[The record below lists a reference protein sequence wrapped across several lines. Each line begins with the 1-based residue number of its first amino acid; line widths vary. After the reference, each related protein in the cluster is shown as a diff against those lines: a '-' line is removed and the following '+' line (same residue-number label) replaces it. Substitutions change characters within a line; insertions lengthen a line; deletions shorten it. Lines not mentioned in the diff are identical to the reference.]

1 MAFFNGMDTKTHVVG
16 NIDEHSDNDL
26 GFKSEVKGVF
36 ESYSGQGVNLIQD
49 LPSVIAAATS
59 KQGFIGA
66 ITESMADSVLYSNPA
81 ASGDPFYRNYAGR
94 VEQLTDNTL
103 KSIAQESVMTG
114 YAPIVAYNPFF
125 LKKQWIEC
133 VFKDVLMTEI
143 PASPVI
149 NIGFERRYAIDG
161 EGNRYP
167 LPEAFYDDEITRKLM
182 AEATGTNLIEDPIEI
197 DTLKKLCLIDPTYI
211 PGVIAGDHTV
221 EITHN
226 IMVFQVKAKD
236 SEGTEYTIPTN
247 MTVDVTTH
255 NFVDGKIAYKVM
267 NDDGTVKETIEDE
280 LIGRM
285 DFQRGII
292 TLMSTTGAVTHVCL
306 RGKIANRYN
315 QRSLSVERKVEHIQ
329 KTMPESGPRLNTAV
343 TIEEAADAL
352 ALQNIDMIAD
362 NISVMGATLA
372 NFEDAEINMF
382 LRDSF
387 DAQKRGQANFVQYN
401 ELQDNIMIT
410 ETDFDLLPF
419 DTYAGRLTDWQKDA
433 REWFERT
440 IADIKLKLRTP
451 NIMIAAVANPNTIRF
466 LQDGINWVFSND
478 TAISGVK
485 LSYQFGI
492 FTSAQDRV
500 HVVTTMRM
508 KEEEGIRFVAIPL
521 TNELITYKHYKY
533 NVTID
538 RNYRNPTYTLVPN
551 ILATQ
556 RTLTFEILP
565 VQGVMHINGNSL
577 KSPTTLRRDTT
588 STNTGVTGGTTGG
601 TEEPEN
607 P

>member
-1 MAFFNGMDTKTHVVG
+1 MGFFNGMDTTNNVVG
-16 NIDEHSDNDL
+16 NISLSDNDL

-36 ESYSGQGVNLIQD
+36 ESYMGQGVNLIND
-49 LPSVIAAATS
+49 LPSVISSPTTR
-59 KQGFIGA
+59 QGFIGSV
-66 ITESMADSVLYSNPA
+66 TESMSDSVLYTNPA
-81 ASGDPFYRNYAGR
+81 ASGDPFYHNYANR
-94 VEQLTDNTL
+94 VEQLVDNTM
-103 KSIAQESVMTG
+103 KSIATEAVMTG

-133 VFKDVLMTEI
+133 IFKDVLMTEV
-143 PASPVI
+143 PQKPVI
-149 NIGFERRYAIDG
+149 NIGFERRYAVDG

-167 LPEAFYDDEITRKLM
+167 LPEALYDEEITRKLL
-182 AEATGTNLIEDPIEI
+182 AESTGTNINEDPIEI
-197 DTLKKLCLIDPTYI
+197 GKLKKLCLIDPTYI
-211 PGVIAGDHTV
+211 PGVATGDHTV

-226 IMVFQVKAKD
+226 IMVFQVQATD
-236 SEGTEYTIPTN
+236 SAGTVHTIPTN
-247 MTVDVTTH
+247 ITVDVATC
-255 NFVDGKIAYKVM
+255 NFVDGKIVYKVM
-267 NDDGTVKETIEDE
+267 NDDGTFKETIEDE
-280 LIGRM
+280 LVGRM
-285 DFQRGII
+285 DFNNGAI
-292 TLMSTTGAVTHVCL
+292 TLMSTSGAVTHVCL
-306 RGKIANRYN
+306 RGKIANRFN
-315 QRSLSVERKVEHIQ
+315 QRSISVIRENQKIE

-362 NISVMGATLA
+362 NISMMGATLA
-372 NFEDAEINMF
+372 NFEDSEINMF
-382 LRDSF
+382 LKDSF
-387 DAQKRGQANFVQYN
+387 AAQKKGQANFVQYN
-401 ELQDNIMIT
+401 ELQDNIMIV
-410 ETDFDLLPF
+410 ETNFDLLPF

-440 IADIKLKLRTP
+440 IAQIKTKLRTP
-451 NIMIAAVANPNTIRF
+451 NIMIAAVAHPNTIRF
-466 LQDGINWVFSND
+466 LQDGINWVFTND

-508 KEEEGIRFVAIPL
+508 TEDEGIRFIAIPL

-538 RNYRNPTYTLVPN
+538 RNYRNPTYQLVPN
-551 ILATQ
+551 IMATQ

-565 VQGVMHINGNSL
+565 VQGVMHISGNSL

-588 STNTGVTGGTTGG
+588 STTPGGGSG
-601 TEEPEN
+601 N